1 MTNSSIVLKNK
12 LITIVSYIVAIL
24 FLTLTILLAVA
35 VTMLIKTLSSSE
47 IFKKMFQNEITTLRN
62 ILIAFCSSYTLRLVL
77 DLSLAPI
84 WLKQYQSDSGLNQ
97 ENYYYKLSLYQILSA
112 YVYDFIPILCIQLY
126 HIRNFHVS
134 NTNSAN

>member
-1 MTNSSIVLKNK
+1 MTNSSIVLKNR

-47 IFKKMFQNEITTLRN
+47 IFKNMFQNEIITLRN

-84 WLKQYQSDSGLNQ
+84 WLK
-97 ENYYYKLSLYQILSA
+97 
-112 YVYDFIPILCIQLY
+112 
-126 HIRNFHVS
+126 
-134 NTNSAN
+134 

>member
-1 MTNSSIVLKNK
+1 MTNSSIVLKNR

-47 IFKKMFQNEITTLRN
+47 IFKNMFQNEITTLRN

-84 WLKQYQSDSGLNQ
+84 WLK
-97 ENYYYKLSLYQILSA
+97 
-112 YVYDFIPILCIQLY
+112 
-126 HIRNFHVS
+126 
-134 NTNSAN
+134 

>member
-1 MTNSSIVLKNK
+1 MTNSSIVLKNR
-12 LITIVSYIVAIL
+12 LITMVSYIVAIL

-47 IFKKMFQNEITTLRN
+47 IFKNMFQNEITTLRN

-84 WLKQYQSDSGLNQ
+84 WLK
-97 ENYYYKLSLYQILSA
+97 
-112 YVYDFIPILCIQLY
+112 
-126 HIRNFHVS
+126 
-134 NTNSAN
+134 

>member
-1 MTNSSIVLKNK
+1 MTNSSIDLKNR
-12 LITIVSYIVAIL
+12 LITIVSYLVAIL

-47 IFKKMFQNEITTLRN
+47 IFKNMFQNEITTLRN

-84 WLKQYQSDSGLNQ
+84 WLK
-97 ENYYYKLSLYQILSA
+97 
-112 YVYDFIPILCIQLY
+112 
-126 HIRNFHVS
+126 
-134 NTNSAN
+134 

>member
-1 MTNSSIVLKNK
+1 MMNSSIVFKNK
-12 LITIVSYIVAIL
+12 LITVVSYIVAIL

-35 VTMLIKTLSSSE
+35 VTMLIKTLSSNE

-84 WLKQYQSDSGLNQ
+84 WLK
-97 ENYYYKLSLYQILSA
+97 
-112 YVYDFIPILCIQLY
+112 
-126 HIRNFHVS
+126 
-134 NTNSAN
+134 